1 VRRPSRARGGSAS
14 GELQMG
20 PLIDC
25 VFLLLTYFL
34 FTISLATIEGLLPS
48 ELALG
53 DELSETELELEEDPQ
68 EVIIRLV
75 QTGGEVQYFFDEWPV
90 ADYNGVL
97 RQVSALPRESL
108 VVIDAG
114 ATVAYRHVVGLYN
127 HCLRS
132 SIERV
137 IFPVSGAT
145 GRSGAPR
152 L

>member
-1 VRRPSRARGGSAS
+1 MRRPSRARDGAGP
-14 GELQMG
+14 GELQLG

-34 FTISLATIEGLLPS
+34 FTISLSTIEGLLPS

-53 DELSETELELEEDPQ
+53 DELSETELELEEDPD
-68 EVIIRLV
+68 EVIVRLV
-75 QTGGEVQYFFDEWPV
+75 QTGDEVQYFFDEWPV
-90 ADYNGVL
+90 ADYQGVL
-97 RQVSALPRESL
+97 RQVSLLPKDSL

-114 ATVAYRHVVGLYN
+114 PTVAYRHVIGLYN

-145 GRSGAPR
+145 GHSGAPR

>member
-1 VRRPSRARGGSAS
+1 
-14 GELQMG
+14 MG

-75 QTGGEVQYFFDEWPV
+75 QTGDEVQYFFDEWPV
-90 ADYNGVL
+90 ADYDGVL

-108 VVIDAG
+108 VVIDAS